1 MKKTNRSKL
10 ELADVTDLSSAEVIK
25 SVRKRDRSGISPFA
39 RKKRFENDIMR
50 RRFSLKNMTEIY
62 NYLNTAL

>member
-1 MKKTNRSKL
+1 MKKAKRSKL

-25 SVRKRDRSGISPFA
+25 PFRKRDRSGISPPA
-39 RKKRFENDIMR
+39 HKKRFENNIMR
-50 RRFSLKNMTEIY
+50 SRFSLKNMREIY